1 MLVGCLM
8 SRRENRKPYSN
19 TYSHKA
25 KNNSHKSMFRTC
37 LFCQLTTHFPRYS
50 LKSKPMLLQRDLFW
64 NGLIT
69 PVPTFSREHVHH
81 PCTLRGRRLHSRR
94 PFHHLSVAFQCA
106 RIYLKTGA
114 GDQKTLQRPWGRGS
128 VI

>member
-81 PCTLRGRRLHSRR
+81 PCTLRGRGVCIHGARTA
-94 PFHHLSVAFQCA
+94 AFQSRFSA
-106 RIYLKTGA
+106 LVFT
-114 GDQKTLQRPWGRGS
+114 
-128 VI
+128 